1 MKLTSRAPVR
11 IDFAGGWTDV
21 PIFAESAGGAVL
33 NAAVAQYV
41 YGEMETGQD
50 GNGIRVSYNSDLPA
64 GSGLG
69 TSSAL
74 NVVWL
79 SLVQSRISSREDK
92 ERIAELAY
100 NLESVLGILG
110 GKQDQYAA
118 ALGGI
123 NLMRFTDKVTVESVE
138 LDDQAVTELETRLVL
153 CYTGQSRLSGNI
165 HDNVWGAFRAGK
177 NETVRALYRIREIA
191 VLMTDALRHSEW
203 ERFGGLLQEN
213 WENQKCLDASVTNE
227 RIETLFEL
235 ARGNGAIGGK
245 AGGAGGGGC
254 LVFFAEKGRSTELT
268 DALSATGVR
277 IIPCK
282 LDFQGLTISR
292 E

>member
-1 MKLTSRAPVR
+1 MR

-21 PIFAESAGGAVL
+21 PIFAEAAGGAVL

-41 YGEMETGQD
+41 YGEMETGED

-123 NLMRFTDKVTVESVE
+123 NLMRFTNKVTIEPVE
-138 LDDQAVTELETRLVL
+138 LDNQAIFELESRLVL

-227 RIETLFEL
+227 RIESLFEI
-235 ARGNGAIGGK
+235 AHGNGAIGGK

-254 LVFFAEKGRSTELT
+254 LVFFSEKGRAQELT
-268 DALSATGVR
+268 EALSATGVR

-282 LDFQGLTISR
+282 LDFQGLTVSR

>member
-21 PIFAESAGGAVL
+21 PIFAEAVGGAVL

-41 YGEMETGQD
+41 YGEMETGED
-50 GNGIRVSYNSDLPA
+50 GNGIRVSYHSDLPA

-79 SLVQSRISSREDK
+79 SLVQSRIASQEDRK
-92 ERIAELAY
+92 RLAELAY
-100 NLESVLGILG
+100 QLESVLGILG

-123 NLMRFTDKVTVESVE
+123 NLMRFDGEVKVEPIR
-138 LDDQAVTELETRLVL
+138 LDPQDVAELESRLVL

-165 HDNVWGAFRAGK
+165 HENVWGAFRRG
-177 NETVRALYRIREIA
+177 NNDTVRALYRLRDIA
-191 VLMTDALRHSEW
+191 VEMADVLHKSNW
-203 ERFGGLLQEN
+203 SRFGALLSEN

-227 RIETLFEL
+227 RIETLFQV
-235 ARGNGAIGGK
+235 AMANGAIGGK

-254 LVFFAEKGRSTELT
+254 LVFFADKGRAEELSQ
-268 DALSATGVR
+268 ALAAAAVR
-277 IIPCK
+277 LIPCK
-282 LDFQGLTISR
+282 LDFQGLTVSR
-292 E
+292 D

>member
-1 MKLTSRAPVR
+1 MKMKSKAPVR

-21 PIFAESAGGAVL
+21 PIFAEAAGGAVL
-33 NAAVAQYV
+33 NAALAQYV
-41 YGEMETGQD
+41 YGELETGED
-50 GNGIRVSYNSDLPA
+50 GNGIRVSYQSDLPA

-79 SLVQSRISSREDK
+79 SLVQSRISSREDRK
-92 ERIAELAY
+92 RLAELAFQ
-100 NLESVLGILG
+100 LESVLGILG

-123 NLMRFTDKVTVESVE
+123 NLMRFHDSVEIEPVE
-138 LDDQAVTELETRLVL
+138 LDPQAVATLESRLVL

-165 HDNVWGAFRAGK
+165 HESVWGAFRAGK
-177 NETVRALYRIREIA
+177 EDTVRSLYRLRAIALEMTSSLRESDW
-191 VLMTDALRHSEW
+191 DA
-203 ERFGGLLQEN
+203 FGAFLSEN
-213 WENQKCLDASVTNE
+213 WECQKCLDDSVTNE
-227 RIETLFEL
+227 RIESLFRL
-235 ARGNGAIGGK
+235 ALANGAIGGK

-254 LVFFAEKGRSTELT
+254 LVFFAEEGRGQELT
-268 DALSATGVR
+268 AALEAQKVR
-277 IIPCK
+277 IIPSK
-282 LDFQGLTISR
+282 LDLQGLTISR

>member
-1 MKLTSRAPVR
+1 MKLTSKAPVR

-21 PIFAESAGGAVL
+21 PIFAEAAGGAVL
-33 NAAVAQYV
+33 NAALAQYV
-41 YGEMETGQD
+41 YGEMITGED
-50 GNGIRVSYNSDLPA
+50 GNGIHVSYHSDLPA

-123 NLMRFTDKVTVESVE
+123 NLMRFTSNVTVEPVN
-138 LDDQAVTELETRLVL
+138 LDNQAIAELENRLVL

-177 NETVRALYRIREIA
+177 NETVRALYRLREIA
-191 VLMTDALRHSEW
+191 VLMADALRHSEW
-203 ERFGGLLQEN
+203 DRFGGFLQEN
-213 WENQKCLDASVTNE
+213 WENQKALDVSVSND
-227 RIETLFEL
+227 RIEKLFDL
-235 ARGNGAIGGK
+235 ALTNGAIGGK

-254 LVFFAEKGRSTELT
+254 LVFFSEKGRAKELEEALATTE
-268 DALSATGVR
+268 VR
-277 IIPCK
+277 LIPCK
-282 LDFQGLTISR
+282 LDFQGLTVSR

>member
-1 MKLTSRAPVR
+1 MKLTSKAPVR

-33 NAAVAQYV
+33 NAALAQYV
-41 YGEMETGQD
+41 YGEMETGAD
-50 GNGIRVSYNSDLPA
+50 GNGIRVSYHSDLPA

-79 SLVQSRISSREDK
+79 SLIQSRISKKEDK

-123 NLMRFTDKVTVESVE
+123 NLMRFTDKVAVEPVD
-138 LDDQAVTELETRLVL
+138 LDNQAIAELESRLVL
-153 CYTGQSRLSGNI
+153 CYTGQSRLSSNI
-165 HDNVWGAFRAGK
+165 HENVWGAFRAGK
-177 NETVRALYRIREIA
+177 NETVSALYRLREVA
-191 VLMTDALRHSEW
+191 VLMADALRHSEW
-203 ERFGGLLQEN
+203 QRFGSLLLEN
-213 WENQKCLDASVTNE
+213 WENQKRLDASVTNE
-227 RIETLFEL
+227 RMEKLFEL
-235 ARGNGAIGGK
+235 ALANGAIGGK

-254 LVFFAEKGRSTELT
+254 LIFFSESGRATELSR
-268 DALSATGVR
+268 ALESAGVR
-277 IIPCK
+277 MIPCK
-282 LDFQGLTISR
+282 LDFQGLTVSR